1 LLKFIAL
8 GEDFMGNKLPYLN
21 IGCGTKYNE
30 EWVNIDMYSPSTDV
44 LKCNILKGI
53 SFPDES
59 FEIVYHSQVL
69 EHIPKEKV
77 FDFVNECYRV
87 LKHDGIIRIVVP
99 DLENI
104 AREYIKVLQQNI
116 SNPTRISDA
125 NYDWIMLEM
134 YDQTVR
140 NYSGGM
146 MAKYLQQKY
155 IKNEDYIFG
164 RTGHAGRSIRE
175 DYLSGSDKSVR
186 NKLTRDMKLL
196 GLYGLGK
203 KILAYINH
211 KIMIFILGEKYRI
224 GDFRLGGEVH
234 MWMYDRYSLT
244 RLLKNAGFKD
254 IEVKNPFESNIPR
267 WEIYELDVRDGL
279 VYDPTSLFIEAKK

>member
-1 LLKFIAL
+1 MA
-8 GEDFMGNKLPYLN
+8 NKLPYLN

-30 EWVNIDMYSPSTDV
+30 DWVNIDMYSPSSDV

-53 SFPDES
+53 PFPDES

-69 EHIPKEKV
+69 EHIPKEKA
-77 FDFVNECYRV
+77 FDFVKECYRV
-87 LKHDGIIRIVVP
+87 LKNDGIIRIVVP

-104 AREYIKVLQQNI
+104 AREYINVLQQNI

-146 MAKYLQQKY
+146 MAKYLQQKD
-155 IKNEDYIFG
+155 IINEDYIFG

-203 KILAYINH
+203 KILAYISH

-267 WEIYELDVRDGL
+267 WEIYKLDVRDGL

>member
-1 LLKFIAL
+1 
-8 GEDFMGNKLPYLN
+8 MGNKLPYLN

-53 SFPDES
+53 PFPDES

-186 NKLTRDMKLL
+186 NKLARDMKLL

-203 KILAYINH
+203 KILAYISH